1 MPLLAWRQAA
11 SPKNVSQS
19 TSAYLSQSPIR
30 SGATPALAV
39 QETLR
44 LATAAETL
52 GYRRYWVAEHHSS
65 NGLAGSTPEILVG
78 RIAAE
83 TSTIRVGAGG
93 VMLSHY
99 SPLKVAE
106 VFRLLETLYP
116 GRIDL
121 GIGRAPGSDQITAAA
136 LGYGS
141 QVGIEYFP
149 TRIADMIAFLSDE
162 PPPTEAFSRVR
173 ATPKCETVPDIWL
186 LGSSGGSAQYAS
198 QFGLPFSFAQ
208 FINPHDGVDVL
219 AAYRESFQPSG
230 LYDKPKASI
239 SVFVLCAEDEEEAQY
254 LATSRHYWRLRLEKG
269 LHGPYPTP
277 EEAAAFPYTPADRA
291 RLEDIKTYSVVGTP
305 AQVKE
310 RLIAMAKR
318 FEVEEIVVLSISH
331 DFGARVRSYELVAE
345 ALGLE
350 ARP

>member
-1 MPLLAWRQAA
+1 MSL
-11 SPKNVSQS
+11 K
-19 TSAYLSQSPIR
+19 LSVLDQSPIR
-30 SGATPALAV
+30 SGATAADALA
-39 QETLR
+39 ETVK
-44 LATAAETL
+44 LAQATERF
-52 GYRRYWVAEHHSS
+52 GYTRYWLAEHHGSD
-65 NGLAGSTPEILVG
+65 GFAGSAPEIMITQV
-78 RIAAE
+78 AAA
-83 TSTIRVGAGG
+83 TSHIRVGSGG

-121 GIGRAPGSDQITAAA
+121 GIGRAPGSDQVTAAA

-149 TRIADMIAFLSDE
+149 ARIADMIAFLTDE
-162 PPPTEAFSRVR
+162 AAPTSAFSHVR
-173 ATPKCETVPDIWL
+173 ATPKAETVPEVWL
-186 LGSSGGSAQYAS
+186 LGSSDGSATYAA

-208 FINPHDGVDVL
+208 FINPHGGESVL
-219 AAYRESFQPSG
+219 AGYRSNFRPSS
-230 LYDKPKASI
+230 LCDTAQASI
-239 SVFVLCAEDEEEAQY
+239 GVFVLCAEDEEEAHH
-254 LATSRHYWRLRLEKG
+254 LATSRHFWRLRLEKG

-291 RLEDIKTYSVVGTP
+291 RLEEIKSHSVVGTP

-310 RLIAMAKR
+310 RLIGMAER
-318 FEVEEIVVLSISH
+318 FEVEEIVVLTISH

-345 ALGLE
+345 AIGLE
-350 ARP
+350 ARPL

>member
-1 MPLLAWRQAA
+1 MPL
-11 SPKNVSQS
+11 K
-19 TSAYLSQSPIR
+19 LSVLDQSPIR
-30 SGATPALAV
+30 SGATAADALA
-39 QETLR
+39 ETVT
-44 LATAAETL
+44 LAQAAERF
-52 GYRRYWVAEHHSS
+52 GYTRYWLAEHHGSD
-65 NGLAGSTPEILVG
+65 GFAGSAPEIMITRV
-78 RIAAE
+78 AAA
-83 TSTIRVGAGG
+83 TSHIRVGSGG

-149 TRIADMIAFLSDE
+149 TRVADMIAFLTDE
-162 PPPTEAFSRVR
+162 AAPTSAFSRVR
-173 ATPKCETVPDIWL
+173 ATPKAETVPDIWL
-186 LGSSGGSAQYAS
+186 LGSSDGSATYAA

-208 FINPHDGVDVL
+208 FINPHDGVNVL
-219 AAYRESFQPSG
+219 AGYRDNFRPSS
-230 LYDKPKASI
+230 LYDEPLASI
-239 SVFVLCAEDEEEAQY
+239 GVFVLCAEDEEEAQH

-277 EEAAAFPYTPADRA
+277 EEAAAFAYTPADRA
-291 RLEDIKTYSVVGTP
+291 RLEEIKTYSVVGTP

-310 RLIAMAKR
+310 RLIGMAER

-331 DFGARVRSYELVAE
+331 DFSVRVRSYELVAE

-350 ARP
+350 ARA

>member
-1 MPLLAWRQAA
+1 MSL
-11 SPKNVSQS
+11 K
-19 TSAYLSQSPIR
+19 LSVLDQSPIR
-30 SGATPALAV
+30 SGATAADALAETV
-39 QETLR
+39 ELAQEADR
-44 LATAAETL
+44 L
-52 GYRRYWVAEHHSS
+52 GYTRYWLAEHH
-65 NGLAGSTPEILVG
+65 GTDGFAGSAPEIMITRVAG
-78 RIAAE
+78 A
-83 TSTIRVGAGG
+83 TSRIRVGSGG

-136 LGYGS
+136 LAYGS

-162 PPPTEAFSRVR
+162 PTPTEAFSRVR
-173 ATPKCETVPDIWL
+173 ATPKSETVPDIWL
-186 LGSSGGSAQYAS
+186 LGSSGGSAHYAA
-198 QFGLPFSFAQ
+198 QFGLRFSFAQ

-219 AAYRESFQPSG
+219 AAYRESFRPSG

-239 SVFVLCAEDEEEAQY
+239 SVFVMCAEDEEEAHH
-254 LATSRHYWRLRLEKG
+254 LAASRHFWRLRLEKG

-277 EEAAAFPYTPADRA
+277 EDVANFPYTPADRA
-291 RLEDIKTYSVVGTP
+291 RMEEIKPYSVVGTP

-310 RLIAMAKR
+310 GLITMARR
-318 FEVEEIVVLSISH
+318 FEVEDIVVLTISH
-331 DFGARVRSYELVAE
+331 DFGKRVRSYELVAE

-350 ARP
+350 PSP

>member
-1 MPLLAWRQAA
+1 MSL
-11 SPKNVSQS
+11 K
-19 TSAYLSQSPIR
+19 LSVLDQSPIR
-30 SGATPALAV
+30 SGATAADALA
-39 QETLR
+39 ETVS
-44 LATAAETL
+44 LAQATERF
-52 GYRRYWVAEHHSS
+52 GYTRYWLAEHH
-65 NGLAGSTPEILVG
+65 GTEGFAGSAPEIMITRV
-78 RIAAE
+78 AAA
-83 TSTIRVGAGG
+83 TSHIRVGSGG

-149 TRIADMIAFLSDE
+149 TRIADMIAFLTDE
-162 PPPTEAFSRVR
+162 AAPTSAFSRVR
-173 ATPKCETVPDIWL
+173 ATPKSDTVPEVWL
-186 LGSSGGSAQYAS
+186 LGSSDGSANYAA

-208 FINPHDGVDVL
+208 FINPHDGENVL
-219 AAYRESFQPSG
+219 AGYRDNFQPSS
-230 LYDKPKASI
+230 LYDKPQASI
-239 SVFVLCAEDEEEAQY
+239 GVFVLCAEDEEEAQH

-291 RLEDIKTYSVVGTP
+291 RLEEIKTYSVVGTP
-305 AQVKE
+305 AQIKE
-310 RLIAMAKR
+310 RLIAMAER